1 MAISTILFDADGVV
15 QYPATNRR
23 MMWAG
28 LLHGR
33 DDDAVDGFV
42 AALSD
47 VERSCYHGQGDFLAA
62 LPDLLAQWNCA
73 GTVDDFLRVWTAIQ
87 VDAEVAQLIAAVRAT
102 GVLCCL
108 ATNQE
113 PFRCR
118 YMSETLDYGAVFDRQ
133 FYSCELGLAKPDPK
147 YFAAILER
155 LGRSPYEVL
164 FIDDLEAN
172 TRAAASVGIHAET
185 FTPPSGTRPAD
196 EMRRVLGRHG
206 VSDLG

>member
-1 MAISTILFDADGVV
+1 LAINTILFDADGVV
-15 QYPATNRR
+15 QYAPDRR
-23 MMWAG
+23 ESWAA
-28 LLHGR
+28 LLRGR
-33 DDDAVDGFV
+33 DDAVDDF
-42 AALSD
+42 ARALFD
-47 VERSCYHGQGDFLAA
+47 VERSCYQGQGDFLAA
-62 LPDLLAQWNCA
+62 LPDLLAQWNCD
-73 GTVDDFLRVWTAIQ
+73 GTVDDLLRAWTAIH
-87 VDAEVAQLIAAVRAT
+87 VDSEVVRLIATVRAS

-113 PFRCR
+113 PFRGR

-133 FYSCELGLAKPDPK
+133 FYSCDLGVAKPDPR

-155 LGRSPYEVL
+155 LGRPPQDVL

-172 TRAAASVGIHAET
+172 TRAAASVGIHTET

-206 VSDLG
+206 FAHL